1 MNNIV
6 TAENEPT
13 GSMSSGSLTTSS
25 LVDGSQTTSDS
36 ESAFESDESYQD
48 RSPGQVELLLA
59 IHMLRDY
66 FISRYPTT
74 SANTTHGGESGCG
87 DPGLSTH
94 QSTGG
99 SNTIQRASSKR
110 KHSKEANDE
119 NGDDD
124 KRKKGSRATRSSS
137 SSKESDDLRLFAC
150 PFYKR
155 RPHTYQKCRHKELTA
170 VSRVKQHLS
179 RQHQIPIRCLRCNLQ
194 FEDEQGLE
202 DHAQQRPSCDP
213 QPRKVWEGVTRAQSI
228 LLQTRSDRKKTPED
242 QWYDVYK
249 ILFPNEPLPESPYMD
264 SIQAQMLQGFYDYA
278 RETFSATY
286 DAAIEQDIPEQY
298 REQWHAV
305 RPYVVSAMPR
315 TLDTLLSL
323 YANQVI
329 SNSTTAPEDGNQV
342 PEEVP
347 GLTVAETGP
356 IASTREFEYD
366 GFVADTGNS
375 SLIQDTMEILRG
387 PVTALPEFFPV
398 YSMDMVTHQPL
409 ATGAVNEFERMPSQA
424 ANDGFPAW
432 LGSFLHE
439 RLIDSLRE
447 G

>member
-1 MNNIV
+1 
-6 TAENEPT
+6 
-13 GSMSSGSLTTSS
+13 MSSGSVTTRS
-25 LVDGSQTTSDS
+25 LVDSNQTTSDS
-36 ESAFESDESYQD
+36 ESAFESDQSSHD
-48 RSPGQVELLLA
+48 RSPGQAELLLA
-59 IHMLRDY
+59 IHMLRNY
-66 FISRYPTT
+66 ILSRYPTT
-74 SANTTHGGESGCG
+74 STKTAHGGESAGG
-87 DPGLSTH
+87 DHGPSTQ

-99 SNTIQRASSKR
+99 SQMVQRASSKR
-110 KHSKEANDE
+110 KHSKQANGG

-137 SSKESDDLRLFAC
+137 SSKGSDDLRLFAC

-155 RPHTYQKCRHKELTA
+155 RPHTYQKCQHNELTA

-194 FEDEQGLE
+194 FEDEGSLE
-202 DHAQQRPSCDP
+202 DHAQQWPSCEP

-249 ILFPNEPLPESPYMD
+249 ILFPDEPLPESPYMD

-278 RETFSATY
+278 RETFPSTY

-315 TLDTLLSL
+315 TLEMLFSL
-323 YANQVI
+323 YANQVF
-329 SNSTTAPEDGNQV
+329 SSSRTGTEDGNQILEGV
-342 PEEVP
+342 LAPVFAERNAITNARQPEH
-347 GLTVAETGP
+347 
-356 IASTREFEYD
+356 D
-366 GFVADTGNS
+366 GFVVDAGNS
-375 SLIQDTMEILRG
+375 SLIQDNVEILRG
-387 PVTALPEFFPV
+387 PVPDLLEFFPV
-398 YSMDMVTHQPL
+398 YSMEVANHPL
-409 ATGAVNEFERMPSQA
+409 ATGLVNEFERMPSQTA
-424 ANDGFPAW
+424 ADGFPSW
-432 LGSFLHE
+432 LGCYLQE
-439 RLIDSLRE
+439 RLIESLRE